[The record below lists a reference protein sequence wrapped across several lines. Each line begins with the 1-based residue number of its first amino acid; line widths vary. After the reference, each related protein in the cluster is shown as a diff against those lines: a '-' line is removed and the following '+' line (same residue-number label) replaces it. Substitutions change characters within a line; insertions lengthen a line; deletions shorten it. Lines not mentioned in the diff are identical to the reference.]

1 MRVYNKQ
8 QESSGLG
15 GGFKDSKDAQKRQ
28 QFFRQ
33 SNKVGQEVQ
42 GIVLSPRGEKAPGQ
56 AWIDVGGLP
65 LTAQLPFEAQPG
77 QRLLLRIES
86 LEPEIV
92 LKFLKQVHGAPAL
105 MQIQLYTALRHQL
118 HSTWHKFW
126 HNALAGKDDTTEL
139 ANFALE
145 GPNKLPNSLPGNLIE
160 LPGFKQLTAW
170 ANLADLIAKG
180 ASLKVSPGASLKEM
194 DPANTAVGAPTTSG
208 FMGSEKHAE
217 FGALYEAR
225 EAQAGQS
232 AYGNFEP
239 ATVKQAGQELQA
251 GQTAQAEFSLALGEP
266 FPSWLVDTGEKLVCS
281 LHKIWSEKF
290 ISNLPKQ
297 TQKEL
302 AEINAIQLSTVKSL
316 EHKGV
321 RAWSQIPWASPHG
334 SQRELLILRPDGQRL
349 EQVFISG
356 MWPGLGGVFINAMAL
371 NGQISCRVQVQN
383 LLPFEQVAQII
394 NLPGLG
400 QIINLV
406 AAKYNIASEALP
418 EALPE
423 TLGGQGSLKDLED
436 LGDAQSYRIW
446 KSKNRHPV
454 KLCANFN
461 LEDAGPDLRS
471 SIVCLELKQQTP
483 DTVPAILLRL

>member
-139 ANFALE
+139 ANFALK

-180 ASLKVSPGASLKEM
+180 ASLGASLGASPPASPPASLEASLKEM
-194 DPANTAVGAPTTSG
+194 EPASTTGGAPASSG

-217 FGALYEAR
+217 S
-225 EAQAGQS
+225 AGLH
-232 AYGNFEP
+232 ELR
-239 ATVKQAGQELQA
+239 ATQA

-290 ISNLPKQ
+290 ITNLPKQ

-316 EHKGV
+316 EPKGV

-334 SQRELLILRPDGQRL
+334 SQRELLILRPDGQKL

-446 KSKNRHPV
+446 RTKNSHPV